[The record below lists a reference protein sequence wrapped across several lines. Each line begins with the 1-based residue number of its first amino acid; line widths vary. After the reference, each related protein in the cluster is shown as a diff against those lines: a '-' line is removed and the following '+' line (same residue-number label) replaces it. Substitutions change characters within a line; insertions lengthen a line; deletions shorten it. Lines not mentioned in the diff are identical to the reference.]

1 MPKKVAKTRDAS
13 PERKKKS
20 ERPVLLIFL
29 QNNYLSDRNRPL
41 VLEPDDYTDEE
52 VKLLFEWT
60 KSDDVTE
67 DYNNLLQ
74 EEGKEKQADTYAAL
88 YEKLQGVVQAPEYI
102 EFDDVPVR
110 WFYIK
115 IAPTEL
121 RPNSSSDDEEEEES
135 SE

>member
-67 DYNNLLQ
+67 DYNHLLQ
-74 EEGKEKQADTYAAL
+74 EEGKEKT
-88 YEKLQGVVQAPEYI
+88 K
-102 EFDDVPVR
+102 
-110 WFYIK
+110 
-115 IAPTEL
+115 
-121 RPNSSSDDEEEEES
+121 N
-135 SE
+135 